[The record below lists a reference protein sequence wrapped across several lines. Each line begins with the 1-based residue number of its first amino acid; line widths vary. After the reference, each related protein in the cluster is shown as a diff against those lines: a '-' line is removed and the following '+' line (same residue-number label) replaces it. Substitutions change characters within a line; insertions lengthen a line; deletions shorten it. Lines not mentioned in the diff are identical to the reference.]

1 MIVKLP
7 IFNSKDTYTVQ
18 PTKIIGIGLNYNDH
32 IAESESLKVKGL
44 SIEVP
49 KEPIVFPKTPNTL
62 IGPNEPIVIPKFIL
76 EYKFENPRVDYEAE
90 LAVIIKD
97 RCKNVSKADALK
109 HVYGY
114 MASNDVSQRNL
125 QNGDRSG
132 FFRGKSLDTFC
143 PVGPQVVLAKDI
155 SDPQNL
161 NLECRLNGKTVQKS
175 NTANMIFT
183 VPVLIEFISKCFTLE
198 PGDIISTGT
207 PSGVGS
213 LHHGDIVEVILEK
226 IGILRNPVVEESK
239 L

>member
-1 MIVKLP
+1 MVKLP
-7 IFNSKDTYTVQ
+7 IFNSKDTYNVQ

-44 SIEVP
+44 SREP
-49 KEPIVFPKTPNTL
+49 PSEPILFPKTPNTL
-62 IGPNEPIVIPKFIL
+62 IGPNEQIIIPKFIL

-97 RCKNVSKADALK
+97 RCKNVSKSDALK

-155 SDPQNL
+155 GDPQNL
-161 NLECRLNGKTVQKS
+161 NLECRLNGKIVQKS
-175 NTANMIFT
+175 NTSNMIFT
-183 VPVLIEFISKCFTLE
+183 IPVLIEFISKCFTLE
-198 PGDIISTGT
+198 SGDIISTGT

-213 LHHGDIVEVILEK
+213 LHHGDIVEVILDK
-226 IGILRNPVVEESK
+226 IGILRNSVVEESK
-239 L
+239 Q